1 MNHTILAISEEE
13 VAQLI
18 SPAEVIDTVEKV
30 FVQAANGKL
39 MLGENSFLPSGL
51 QPGNRF
57 IAMPVSLPEQQ
68 VLGLKWIS
76 IYQDPAP
83 GLPFSHGNVII
94 LNDGRTAS
102 PLAVVAADQITT
114 MRTAGGHSVVAARHL
129 ANPNPKCL
137 AFIGCGSQGKHG
149 IRGFLEE
156 FPSLE
161 EVRVFAQP
169 LESCR
174 AAEELFGD
182 RVHVRICS
190 TARQAVEG
198 APLVLVATSSKEV
211 LVHADM
217 IAPGAT
223 VLGISAFQDL
233 DPALISRAD
242 KWVLGLLEED
252 RNNILSNPAMSHG
265 VPLSEE
271 QVWAE
276 LPQIILGEKP
286 GREREDEII
295 LFSHM
300 GMGAFDVACA
310 YTVLERARQTGLGT
324 AIQL

>member
-1 MNHTILAISEEE
+1 M
-13 VAQLI
+13 
-18 SPAEVIDTVEKV
+18 
-30 FVQAANGKL
+30 
-39 MLGENSFLPSGL
+39 
-51 QPGNRF
+51 
-57 IAMPVSLPEQQ
+57 
-68 VLGLKWIS
+68 
-76 IYQDPAP
+76 
-83 GLPFSHGNVII
+83 
-94 LNDGRTAS
+94 
-102 PLAVVAADQITT
+102 
-114 MRTAGGHSVVAARHL
+114 
-129 ANPNPKCL
+129 
-137 AFIGCGSQGKHG
+137 
-149 IRGFLEE
+149 
-156 FPSLE
+156 
-161 EVRVFAQP
+161 
-169 LESCR
+169 
-174 AAEELFGD
+174 
-182 RVHVRICS
+182 
-190 TARQAVEG
+190 EG